1 LARSRP
7 GDTIQTGMSSALND
21 LEVSAAILA
30 LEYKLLTPADAA
42 AMIRKAR
49 KSNYR
54 SVAELLLDAVEETA
68 LLKAVA
74 KELSI
79 RYYDPYSSS
88 TEFEIIPTILAQA
101 DPAMLK
107 KYSAL
112 PLRNKSGK
120 IVVSVSNPNDL
131 EMQDYLRSR
140 YGEFYLV
147 LSPRA
152 AVQSK
157 LASTITV
164 DAQLLGAIQP
174 TQRAT
179 QIITKQSNV
188 ASSPTQDWLD
198 NILQRAAAEGA
209 SDIHFMFQADE
220 SLLVRFRIDGILRIQ
235 STPIQL
241 RPVEIIGS
249 LISRCPTMDAAN
261 YREPQDG
268 TFSFAASGR
277 NIDVRVALLPQ
288 SYGPTVVVRLL
299 DSASV
304 RARLDDMGFS
314 PRHLREMR
322 NLTGRS
328 QGTILVVGPTGSG
341 KSTTLYALL
350 KEINAAEKNVLTV
363 ENPVEYRLPMI
374 GQTEI
379 RAGLGERSLTFPRAL
394 RTILRLDPDVI
405 LVGEIRDTETAE
417 VAMQA
422 SITGHLVFATL
433 HTGSAAGTY
442 KRLLN
447 MGVPSYLVSESIS
460 LIVSQRLLRRAHDCA
475 VVEAPKPEEV
485 ALLQSLGLKVPEKV
499 LHAVGCGGCNGS
511 GYRGR
516 IAAVETLVPSPEL
529 KLMVAT
535 QAPTT
540 ELAAQARQEGSFTI
554 LEDGLRHVVEL
565 KTTITEVSKV
575 LAFDE
580 AAATVL

>member
-1 LARSRP
+1 
-7 GDTIQTGMSSALND
+7 MSTALND
-21 LEVSAAILA
+21 LEVAAATIA
-30 LEYKLLTPADAA
+30 LEHKLLTPSEAA
-42 AMIRKAR
+42 SIIEKSR

-54 SVAELLLDAVEETA
+54 TIADLLLDAVEETA
-68 LLKAVA
+68 LLKAISA
-74 KELSI
+74 ELSI

-88 TEFEIIPTILAQA
+88 SEFEIIPTILAQA

-107 KYSAL
+107 KYAAI
-112 PLRNKSGK
+112 PLRNKTGK
-120 IVVSVSNPNDL
+120 IVVAVANPNDL
-131 EMQDYLRSR
+131 EMLDYLRSK
-140 YGEFYLV
+140 YGEFFLV

-152 AVQSK
+152 SIQSK
-157 LASTITV
+157 LASTTNV
-164 DAQLLGAIQP
+164 DAQLLAALQP
-174 TQRAT
+174 AQQRAAQT
-179 QIITKQSNV
+179 ITKQANAV
-188 ASSPTQDWLD
+188 SSPTQDWLD
-198 NILQRAAAEGA
+198 NILQRAVAEGA
-209 SDIHFMFQADE
+209 SDVHFMFQADE
-220 SLLVRFRIDGILRIQ
+220 SLLTRFRIDGILRIQ
-235 STPIQL
+235 SVPPQL
-241 RPVEIIGS
+241 RPVEIVGS
-249 LISRCPTMDAAN
+249 LVSRCPTMDAAN

-268 TFSFAASGR
+268 TFSFPVTGR

-288 SYGPTVVVRLL
+288 SYGPTVVIRLL

-314 PRHLREMR
+314 PRHLRDMR
-322 NLTGRS
+322 NLTSRS

-422 SITGHLVFATL
+422 SVTGHLVFATL
-433 HTGSAAGTY
+433 HTGSAVGTY

-460 LIVSQRLLRRAHDCA
+460 LIVSQRLLRRTHDCA
-475 VVEAPKPEEV
+475 VVGPPTPEEV
-485 ALLQSLGLKVPEKV
+485 AVLESLRLNVPEKV
-499 LHAVGCGGCNGS
+499 AHAVGCGGCTGS

-516 IAAVETLVPSPEL
+516 IAAVETLYPSADL
-529 KLMVAT
+529 KLMVAS
-535 QAPTT
+535 QVPTA
-540 ELAAQARQEGSFTI
+540 ELAAQARLEGSITI
-554 LEDGLRHVVEL
+554 LEDGMRHVTEL
-565 KTTITEVSKV
+565 RTTVSEVVKV

-580 AAATVL
+580 SVSSANG

>member
-1 LARSRP
+1 
-7 GDTIQTGMSSALND
+7 MSTALND
-21 LEVSAAILA
+21 LEVAAATIA
-30 LEYKLLTPADAA
+30 LEHKLLTPSEAA
-42 AMIRKAR
+42 SIIEKSR

-54 SVAELLLDAVEETA
+54 TIADLLLDAVEETA
-68 LLKAVA
+68 LLKAISA
-74 KELSI
+74 ELSI

-88 TEFEIIPTILAQA
+88 SEFEIIPTILAQA

-107 KYSAL
+107 KYAAI
-112 PLRNKSGK
+112 PLRNKTGK
-120 IVVSVSNPNDL
+120 IVVAVANPNDL
-131 EMQDYLRSR
+131 EMLDYLRSK
-140 YGEFYLV
+140 YGEFFLV

-152 AVQSK
+152 SIQSK
-157 LASTITV
+157 LASTTNV
-164 DAQLLGAIQP
+164 DAQLLAALQP
-174 TQRAT
+174 AQQRAAQT
-179 QIITKQSNV
+179 ITKQANAV
-188 ASSPTQDWLD
+188 SSPTQDWLD
-198 NILQRAAAEGA
+198 NILQRAVAEGA

-220 SLLVRFRIDGILRIQ
+220 SLLTRFRIDGILRIQ
-235 STPIQL
+235 SVPPQL
-241 RPVEIIGS
+241 RPVEIVGS
-249 LISRCPTMDAAN
+249 LVSRCPTMDAAN

-268 TFSFAASGR
+268 TFSFPVTGR

-288 SYGPTVVVRLL
+288 SYGPTVVIRLL

-314 PRHLREMR
+314 PRHLRDMR
-322 NLTGRS
+322 NLTSRS

-422 SITGHLVFATL
+422 SVTGHLVFATL
-433 HTGSAAGTY
+433 HTGSAVGTY

-460 LIVSQRLLRRAHDCA
+460 LIVSQRLLRRTHDCA
-475 VVEAPKPEEV
+475 VVGPPTPEEV
-485 ALLQSLGLKVPEKV
+485 AVLESLRLNVPEKV
-499 LHAVGCGGCNGS
+499 AHAVGCGGCTGS

-516 IAAVETLVPSPEL
+516 IAAVETLYPSADL
-529 KLMVAT
+529 KLMVAS
-535 QAPTT
+535 QVPTA
-540 ELAAQARQEGSFTI
+540 ELAAQARLEGSITI
-554 LEDGLRHVVEL
+554 LEDGMRHVTEL
-565 KTTITEVSKV
+565 RTTVSEVVKV

-580 AAATVL
+580 SASSANG

>member
-1 LARSRP
+1 
-7 GDTIQTGMSSALND
+7 MSTALND
-21 LEVSAAILA
+21 LEVAAATIA
-30 LEYKLLTPADAA
+30 LEHKLLTPSEAA
-42 AMIRKAR
+42 SIIEKSR

-54 SVAELLLDAVEETA
+54 TIADLLLDAVEETA
-68 LLKAVA
+68 LLKAISA
-74 KELSI
+74 ELSI

-88 TEFEIIPTILAQA
+88 SEFEIIPTILAQA

-107 KYSAL
+107 KYAAI
-112 PLRNKSGK
+112 PLRNKTGK
-120 IVVSVSNPNDL
+120 IVVAVANPNDL
-131 EMQDYLRSR
+131 EMLDYLRSK
-140 YGEFYLV
+140 YGEFFLV

-152 AVQSK
+152 SIQSK
-157 LASTITV
+157 LASTTNV
-164 DAQLLGAIQP
+164 DAQLLAALQP
-174 TQRAT
+174 AQQRAAQT
-179 QIITKQSNV
+179 ITKQANAV
-188 ASSPTQDWLD
+188 SSPTQDWLD
-198 NILQRAAAEGA
+198 NILQRAVAEGA
-209 SDIHFMFQADE
+209 SDVHFMFQADE
-220 SLLVRFRIDGILRIQ
+220 SLLTRFRIDGILRIQ
-235 STPIQL
+235 SVPPQL
-241 RPVEIIGS
+241 RPVEIVGS
-249 LISRCPTMDAAN
+249 LVSRCPTMDAAN

-268 TFSFAASGR
+268 TFSFPVTGR

-288 SYGPTVVVRLL
+288 SYGPTVVIRLL

-314 PRHLREMR
+314 PRHLRDMR
-322 NLTGRS
+322 NLTSRS

-422 SITGHLVFATL
+422 SVTGHLVFATL
-433 HTGSAAGTY
+433 HTGSAVGTY

-460 LIVSQRLLRRAHDCA
+460 LIVSQRLLRRTHDCA
-475 VVEAPKPEEV
+475 VVGPPTPEEV
-485 ALLQSLGLKVPEKV
+485 AVLESLRLNVPEKV
-499 LHAVGCGGCNGS
+499 AHAVGCGGCTGS

-516 IAAVETLVPSPEL
+516 IAAVETLYPSADL
-529 KLMVAT
+529 KLMVAS
-535 QAPTT
+535 QVPTA
-540 ELAAQARQEGSFTI
+540 ELAAQARLEGSITI
-554 LEDGLRHVVEL
+554 LEDGMRHVTEL
-565 KTTITEVSKV
+565 RTTVSEVVKV

-580 AAATVL
+580 SASSANG

>member
-1 LARSRP
+1 
-7 GDTIQTGMSSALND
+7 MSLALND
-21 LEVSAAILA
+21 LEVAAATIA
-30 LEYKLLTPADAA
+30 LEHKLLTPSEAA
-42 AMIRKAR
+42 SIIAKAR

-54 SVAELLLDAVEETA
+54 NIADLLLDAVEETA
-68 LLKAVA
+68 LLKVIAT
-74 KELSI
+74 ELSI

-88 TEFEIIPTILAQA
+88 REFELVPTIVSQA

-107 KYSAL
+107 KYAAI
-112 PLRNKSGK
+112 PLRNKTGK
-120 IVVSVSNPNDL
+120 IVVAVANPNDL
-131 EMQDYLRSR
+131 EMLDYLRSR
-140 YGEFYLV
+140 YGEFFLV

-152 AVQSK
+152 SIQSK
-157 LASTITV
+157 LASTTNV
-164 DAQLLGAIQP
+164 DVQLLAALQP
-174 TQRAT
+174 AQQRAAQT
-179 QIITKQSNV
+179 ITKQANAV
-188 ASSPTQDWLD
+188 SSPTQDWLD
-198 NILQRAAAEGA
+198 NILQRAVAEGA
-209 SDIHFMFQADE
+209 SDIHFMFQADD
-220 SLLVRFRIDGILRIQ
+220 SLLTRFRIDGILRIQ
-235 STPIQL
+235 SVPPQL
-241 RPVEIIGS
+241 RPVEIVGS
-249 LISRCPTMDAAN
+249 LVSRCPTMDAAN

-268 TFSFAASGR
+268 TFSFPVTGR

-288 SYGPTVVVRLL
+288 SYGPTVVIRLL

-314 PRHLREMR
+314 PRHLRDMR
-322 NLTGRS
+322 NLTSRS

-422 SITGHLVFATL
+422 SVTGHLVFATL
-433 HTGSAAGTY
+433 HTGSAVGTY

-447 MGVPSYLVSESIS
+447 MGVPSYLVAESVS
-460 LIVSQRLLRRAHDCA
+460 LIVSQRLLRRTHDCA
-475 VVEAPKPEEV
+475 VVGPPTSEEV
-485 ALLQSLGLKVPEKV
+485 AVLESLRLKVPGKV
-499 LHAVGCGGCNGS
+499 AHSVGCGGCTGS

-516 IAAVETLVPSPEL
+516 IAAVETLYPSADL
-529 KLMVAT
+529 KLMVAS
-535 QAPTT
+535 QVPTA
-540 ELAAQARQEGSFTI
+540 ELAAQARLEGSITI
-554 LEDGLRHVVEL
+554 LEDGMRHVAEL
-565 KTTITEVSKV
+565 KTTISEVVKV

-580 AAATVL
+580 SAASMGG

>member
-1 LARSRP
+1 
-7 GDTIQTGMSSALND
+7 MSSALND
-21 LEVSAAILA
+21 LEVATAVLA
-30 LEYKLLTPADAA
+30 LEHKLLTNAEAVSIIA
-42 AMIRKAR
+42 KSR
-49 KSNYR
+49 KSTYR
-54 SVAELLLDAVEETA
+54 TIADLLLDSVEETA
-68 LLKAVA
+68 LLKAIA
-74 KELSI
+74 TELSI

-88 TEFEIIPTILAQA
+88 TEFEIIPTIVAQA
-101 DPAMLK
+101 DPSMLK
-107 KYSAL
+107 KYTAL
-112 PLRNKSGK
+112 PLRNKTGK
-120 IVVSVSNPNDL
+120 IVVAVANPNDL
-131 EMQDYLRSR
+131 EMLDYLRSK
-140 YGEFYLV
+140 YGEFFLV

-152 AVQSK
+152 SVQSK
-157 LASTITV
+157 LASMTNV
-164 DAQLLGAIQP
+164 DAQLLAALQP
-174 TQRAT
+174 AQQRAAQT
-179 QIITKQSNV
+179 ITKQANV
-188 ASSPTQDWLD
+188 VSSPTQDWLD
-198 NILQRAAAEGA
+198 NILQRAVAEGA

-220 SLLVRFRIDGILRIQ
+220 SLLTRFRIDGVLRIQ
-235 STPIQL
+235 SVPPQL
-241 RPVEIIGS
+241 RPVEIVGS
-249 LISRCPTMDAAN
+249 LVSRCPTMDAAN

-268 TFSFAASGR
+268 TFSFPVAGR

-288 SYGPTVVVRLL
+288 SYGPTVVIRLL

-314 PRHLREMR
+314 PRHLRDMR
-322 NLTGRS
+322 SLTNRS

-422 SITGHLVFATL
+422 SVTGHLVFATL
-433 HTGSAAGTY
+433 HTGSAVGTY

-460 LIVSQRLLRRAHDCA
+460 LIVSQRLLRRTHDCA
-475 VVEAPKPEEV
+475 TFGPPTPEEIAV
-485 ALLQSLGLKVPEKV
+485 LESLRLKVPDKV
-499 LHAVGCGGCNGS
+499 AHAVGCGGCTGS

-516 IAAVETLVPSPEL
+516 VAAVETLYPSADL
-529 KLMVAT
+529 KLMVAS
-535 QAPTT
+535 QVPTA
-540 ELAAQARQEGSFTI
+540 ELAAQARLEGAITI
-554 LEDGLRHVVEL
+554 LEDGMRHVVEGR
-565 KTTITEVSKV
+565 TTISEVVKV

-580 AAATVL
+580 SAASMGG